1 LYALSVPSPK
11 RESTRSPSLDHLR
24 DDALRDLELLLE
36 KVAALRGELRRFE
49 TPLRRARA
57 HLARGGTAT
66 DLHSVIDI
74 VTARE
79 TLSRAALEFESIRH
93 TSRISIFRMQ
103 VAEGMSLGAIARDWG
118 VSRQLVSRMMKEP
131 RKTGRA

>member
-1 LYALSVPSPK
+1 M
-11 RESTRSPSLDHLR
+11 DHLR
-24 DDALRDLELLLE
+24 DEALRDLEVLLE
-36 KVAALRGELRRFE
+36 KVAALRGELRSFE

-66 DLHSVIDI
+66 DLHKVIDI
-74 VTARE
+74 ITARE
-79 TLSRAALEFESIRH
+79 TLSRTALEFEAIRH

-103 VAEGMSLGAIARDWG
+103 AAEGMSLGAIARDWG

-131 RKTGRA
+131 RKGGRSN